1 MLLIVVAVGAEA
13 DAVLTGLGRAGE
25 PAGQIAG
32 CTAVRSSG
40 PAGEELL
47 VVTGGIGAVAAASVT
62 AAACATLPVSRAL
75 SVGVAGGFD
84 LAPGELVVADRII
97 AADVGAAGADGRL
110 LGHQELGW
118 DEQAP
123 LPVPGAALAAHR
135 LGAHLGCV
143 VTVSTV
149 TGTAARTAELQTRYA
164 PLAEAMEGAGVA
176 WACLRHGVVFG
187 EVRSVSN
194 RVGPRERGGWELP
207 RALATL
213 RRAASGLAGAF
224 APSAPRPAPP
234 RVGR

>member
-1 MLLIVVAVGAEA
+1 MLLIVVAVEAEA
-13 DAVLTGLGRAGE
+13 EALLTGLGGSDE
-25 PAGQIAG
+25 PARQVAG
-32 CTAVRSSG
+32 CSAVRGSG

-47 VVTGGIGAVAAASVT
+47 VVTCGIGPVAAASVT

-97 AADVGAAGADGRL
+97 AADLGATDTDGSF
-110 LGHQELGW
+110 LGHRELGW
-118 DEQAP
+118 EEQAP
-123 LPVPGAALAAHR
+123 LPVPGAPLAAHR
-135 LGAHLGCV
+135 LGAHLGAVITV
-143 VTVSTV
+143 VTV
-149 TGTAARTAELQTRYA
+149 TGTAARTAALRARYG

-194 RVGPRERGGWELP
+194 RVGPRETSAWDLP

-213 RRAASGLAGAF
+213 QRAAPGLASAF
-224 APSAPRPAPP
+224 APPAARPAPP
-234 RVGR
+234 PLGR